1 MKTLDE
7 LIDVITVD
15 CYNDDEAVTAFLTVF
30 EEEVAVP
37 ALATVMGM
45 PVEVLAYDCQGDPPE
60 MMARCRSGT
69 AAQWL
74 ALRDLVF
81 DPGTP
86 AAWIHAAFRQWL
98 GLQPHSTVRPPGWK
112 GIDWLQ

>member
-1 MKTLDE
+1 VKTLDE
-7 LIDVITVD
+7 LIGAITVD
-15 CYNDDEAVTAFLTVF
+15 CYHDDEAVTAFLTVF

-37 ALATVMGM
+37 APAMVMGM
-45 PVEVLAYDCQGDPPE
+45 PVEALAYDCQGDPPGLT
-60 MMARCRSGT
+60 ARCRSGT
-69 AAQWL
+69 AVQWL

-98 GLQPHSTVRPPGWK
+98 GL
-112 GIDWLQ
+112 